1 MLRRPI
7 YAYVYAS
14 PASYLEQ
21 VAVHA
26 ILFIVYRI
34 PWKSQVSL
42 LGWYLLST
50 STAANF
56 APSPCIMHNK
66 ENINE

>member
-1 MLRRPI
+1 MLQRPI
-7 YAYVYAS
+7 YAYVCAS

-26 ILFIVYRI
+26 IVYLVDVYRGNHKCPYWGGI
-34 PWKSQVSL
+34 
-42 LGWYLLST
+42 T

-66 ENINE
+66 ENING